1 MANPDYEEERY
12 CEANCPVL
20 VVGRSSSPVNA
31 ELLTMAD
38 DPALPSYH
46 GMDASIYIR
55 MCT

>member
-20 VVGRSSSPVNA
+20 FGRSSSPVNT
-31 ELLTMAD
+31 ELLAMAD

-46 GMDASIYIR
+46 GMPAYIYKC
-55 MCT
+55 MCA

>member
-20 VVGRSSSPVNA
+20 VVGRNSSPANA
-31 ELLTMAD
+31 ELLAMAD

-46 GMDASIYIR
+46 GMPAYIYKC
-55 MCT
+55 MCA